1 VQESAHAFTPRYK
14 VFEYYVGRPIKEK
27 KKEMSQ
33 INVDFHDRKIS
44 SKFIELTKQRF
55 LSL

>member
-1 VQESAHAFTPRYK
+1 MQESAHAFTPLYK